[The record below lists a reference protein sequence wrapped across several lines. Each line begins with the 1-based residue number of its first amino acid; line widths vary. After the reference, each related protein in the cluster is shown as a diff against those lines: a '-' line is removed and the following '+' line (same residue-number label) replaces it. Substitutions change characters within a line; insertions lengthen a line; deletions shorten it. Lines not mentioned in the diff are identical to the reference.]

1 MPHEG
6 GAQNYR
12 HGKYVSPWSGLGT
25 RTHDISRSGITAHQK
40 LTGEFDWDSLENVQK
55 HLKDL
60 NTITATA
67 HRKAD
72 YWGRDYDPRARFTPG
87 RSQTH
92 RSMADEKISDFNP
105 GYYKNPF
112 HSQGL
117 GPESYVGMYMS
128 DVQRDRVRY
137 WDATKRKFEARVA
150 ELQGIERA
158 GSPEL
163 YEDELQARHD
173 LSRPLPEAARA
184 AELLRL
190 DRRGGGARGG
200 QAGPSEGRLAA
211 RARTAEQRR
220 SSARDQS
227 TGGGSTRRVL
237 RARNVLE
244 PLGLRSGQ
252 ASARTLLG

>member
-6 GAQNYR
+6 GAQNFR

-25 RTHDISRSGITAHQK
+25 RTHDISRSGIHAHQK
-40 LTGEFDWDSLENVQK
+40 LTGEFNWDSLENVQK

-60 NTITATA
+60 DTITQIA

-72 YWGRDYDPRARFTPG
+72 YWGRDYDPTRRKPG
-87 RSQTH
+87 SRH
-92 RSMADEKISDFNP
+92 LADEKVSDFNP
-105 GYYKNPF
+105 GYYRNPF

-158 GSPEL
+158 GGQEA
-163 YEDELQARHD
+163 YDQELQARHD

-200 QAGPSEGRLAA
+200 QAAPSEGRLAA

-227 TGGGSTRRVL
+227 TGGGGSTRRVL